1 MRFMGLE
8 GEKMD
13 LLQEAKKSI
22 AGKTHSKRCIKLI
35 SENKYRIRE
44 PEFFVVNYRSS
55 IC

>member
-1 MRFMGLE
+1 LRFMGLE

-22 AGKTHSKRCIKLI
+22 ACKIHSKRCIKLI

-44 PEFFVVNYRSS
+44 PEFFVLNYRSS